1 MPKLSEA
8 KTRQEIIDKRLFKA
22 KWDVK
27 NLSQVTSELDIW
39 VGLPDGV
46 REPEHRYQGHQFVD
60 YALLG
65 DDGCPLAVVE
75 AKKASKDARIGQE
88 QALFCF

>member
-1 MPKLSEA
+1 MNEA
-8 KTRQEIIDKRLFKA
+8 RTRQEIIDKRLFKA

-46 REPEHRYQGHQFVD
+46 REPEHRYQGHQFAD

-65 DDGCPLAVVE
+65 DDGYPLAVVE
-75 AKKASKDARIGQE
+75 AKKASKD
-88 QALFCF
+88 L